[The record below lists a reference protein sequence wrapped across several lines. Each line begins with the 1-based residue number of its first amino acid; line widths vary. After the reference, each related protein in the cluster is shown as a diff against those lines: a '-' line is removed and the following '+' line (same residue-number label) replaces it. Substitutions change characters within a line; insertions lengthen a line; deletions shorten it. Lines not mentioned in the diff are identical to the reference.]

1 MAKQEVHPGTALHI
15 LESEL
20 TSPVDCLY
28 VNHVKQA
35 IITLLAIGVLMERGV
50 MCLSFIFIIVISKGN

>member
-15 LESEL
+15 FESEL
-20 TSPVDCLY
+20 TSPVECLY

-50 MCLSFIFIIVISKGN
+50 MC